1 MFSIAATAA
10 ASFDSP
16 QPLSNTDDPSSKQHR
31 TRIASPIF
39 ERTRPRLRI
48 TSLSV
53 RQQRAGNH
61 KATGQTQNGSTAG
74 CGATQS
80 RANFNL
86 HNTERLR
93 AENEPQ
99 TKKARQLR
107 MNAVSGPAGVSRGHW
122 NRTSGLHDASS
133 ARGRTQLRYHKSTK
147 MVLLWYFTTLQV
159 VNAISRVAHINPP
172 ASRLKSD
179 ARLTKEISPERSRNL
194 NSRIE
199 RNSSTFDE
207 YLARLDEQ
215 DC

>member
-1 MFSIAATAA
+1 MTGLAGLLLANLTLPPNSWIAATAP
-10 ASFDSP
+10 SFELP
-16 QPLSNTDDPSSKQHR
+16 HPLINPEHNNSKQHR

-53 RQQRAGNH
+53 RYQRVGNH
-61 KATGQTQNGSTAG
+61 KATCQTQNGSTAG

-133 ARGRTQLRYHKSTK
+133 ARGRTQLR
-147 MVLLWYFTTLQV
+147 
-159 VNAISRVAHINPP
+159 
-172 ASRLKSD
+172 
-179 ARLTKEISPERSRNL
+179 
-194 NSRIE
+194 
-199 RNSSTFDE
+199 
-207 YLARLDEQ
+207 
-215 DC
+215 